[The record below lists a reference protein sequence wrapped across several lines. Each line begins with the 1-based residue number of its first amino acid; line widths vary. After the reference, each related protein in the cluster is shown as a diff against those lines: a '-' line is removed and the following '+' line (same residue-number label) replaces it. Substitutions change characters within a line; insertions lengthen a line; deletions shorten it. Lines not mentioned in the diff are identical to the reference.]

1 MSGNETI
8 EVVGF
13 AGSLRSGSLNRALL
27 QAAVERAPRSMSI
40 ETIELDDVPMYNGDL
55 EEGGDPAAVVEL
67 KEAIGEADGLLIVT
81 PEYNHGVPAVTKN
94 AVDWAS
100 RPPEDVLAEKP
111 VAIAGASPAIT
122 GTAQAQ
128 SALRQ
133 SLASV
138 NAYTMQEPGFLM
150 GRAYDKVED
159 GEVVDES
166 TLEFLGEFLES
177 VDDWVRRFATESARR
192 VA

>member
-1 MSGNETI
+1 MENTETI
-8 EVVGF
+8 QIVGI

-27 QAAVERAPRSMSI
+27 RAAIERAPQSMEI
-40 ETIELDDVPMYNGDL
+40 QKFQLDDLPFYNGDV
-55 EEGGDPAAVVEL
+55 EDRGDPQAVVEL
-67 KEAIGEADGLLIVT
+67 KESIDAADGLLIVT

-100 RPPEDVLAEKP
+100 RPPERVLAEKP
-111 VAIAGASPAIT
+111 VAIAGASPSQT
-122 GTAQAQ
+122 GTARAQ

-138 NAYTMQEPGFLM
+138 NAFTMQSPGFLM
-150 GRAYDKVED
+150 ARAHDKIEG

-166 TLEFLGEFLES
+166 TVEFLDEFLGSFEE
-177 VDDWVRRFATESARR
+177 WVRRFAE
-192 VA
+192 